1 MSGPQLRV
9 TFRLAPIKAWSRDP
23 QVVGDWRY
31 PPATRM
37 SGQLRQGRGRA
48 FDKISE
54 KGYLYRYAGIRGGWL
69 VFPATRLNGDH
80 LWLGLLLK
88 IAWNKYRLVSA

>member
-1 MSGPQLRV
+1 M
-9 TFRLAPIKAWSRDP
+9 
-23 QVVGDWRY
+23 
-31 PPATRM
+31 
-37 SGQLRQGRGRA
+37 GRA

-54 KGYLYRYAGIRGGWL
+54 KGYLYRYAGVRGAWF

-88 IAWNKYRLVSA
+88 IAWNKYRLASA